1 MSTPRLYGRRE
12 LLRLGGASGL
22 AALLAACGNG
32 NLLGSAPKAPSQKER
47 AGTLRIATGAVS
59 PTPAGPTG
67 LVYSTLVAFDPRR
80 SRVSGDLAR
89 TARVDGSL
97 AVTFKL
103 RDNLR
108 FHPDRQNLA
117 SALTAQDV
125 QHDFQERAADREF
138 LFANVVDRVEAPDI
152 ETVVLR
158 LRAPFNLLFDYL
170 ADPLLASVRSQ
181 TRYQSVDARLGSG
194 PFVPTQRDGSG
205 LAMAAHPLFYR
216 SRQPLLE
223 GLLVTDTP
231 VDRDLDAA
239 FVGGELDVRVHPRD
253 TQPGAAGSRPGA
265 TVSRRPSRRMRGLG
279 LSLFPQKSGPTGG
292 NVRFVAAFQ
301 DVRVRRAI
309 SLALDRP
316 SIARVDDGYLSGPV
330 GPAHGADALSEAD
343 LLKHPLYQRDVAEA
357 RKLLDAAGKAGLEFG
372 VEGPNTTTMR
382 NVAQLVDVQLR
393 EAGFAPRV
401 NLLPPDS
408 WAPLFF
414 AGDFEAALFELEDMR
429 TPDVGLRL
437 HLTGG
442 LTGNFSLWGYSD
454 PVYDSALRPVFA
466 KLDPRERAE
475 ESRKAQTVLLDQ
487 VPAMFPLSA
496 PPEYASLAP
505 EVRGYEFDAFE
516 FNDSR
521 LSSVWRVADG

>member
-1 MSTPRLYGRRE
+1 MSIPRLYGRRE
-12 LLRLGGASGL
+12 VLRLGGASTLG
-22 AALLAACGNG
+22 ALLAACGNG
-32 NLLGSAPKAPSQKER
+32 DLLGSGPNAPSQKER
-47 AGTLRIATGAVS
+47 DGTLRIAPGAPS
-59 PTPAGPTG
+59 PSTAGPAG
-67 LVYSTLVAFDPRR
+67 LVYSTLVALDPRR
-80 SRVSGDLAR
+80 SRLSGDLAR
-89 TARVDGSL
+89 TARVDDSL

-103 RDNLR
+103 RDNVR
-108 FHPDRQNLA
+108 FHPDSQNLA
-117 SALTAQDV
+117 AALTAQDV

-170 ADPLLASVRSQ
+170 ADPLSASVRSQ
-181 TRYQSVDARLGSG
+181 TRYQAVNARLGSG
-194 PFVPTQRDGSG
+194 PFVPTLRDATGIT
-205 LAMAAHPLFYR
+205 MAAHPLFYR
-216 SRQPLLE
+216 SRQPLVE
-223 GLLVTDTP
+223 GLLVADTP

-239 FVGGELDVRVHPRD
+239 FVAGELDVRVHARE

-265 TVSRRPSRRMRGLG
+265 TVSKRPSRRMRGFG
-279 LSLFPQKSGPTGG
+279 LSLFPQKSGPAGG

-301 DVRVRRAI
+301 DERVRRAI
-309 SLALDRP
+309 SFALDRAN
-316 SIARVDDGYLSGPV
+316 IAKVDDGYLSGPV
-330 GPAHGADALSEAD
+330 GPAHAGDALPEAD

-372 VEGPNTTTMR
+372 IEGPNTTTMR

-401 NLLPPDS
+401 NLLPPDN

-414 AGDFEAALFELEDMR
+414 AGDFEAALFELEDLR

-437 HLTGG
+437 HVTGG

-454 PVYDSALRPVFA
+454 PVYDTAVRPVFT
-466 KLDPRERAE
+466 KLNPRERAE
-475 ESRKAQTVLLDQ
+475 ESRKAQTVLLDR

-496 PPEYASLAP
+496 PPEYVSLAA

-521 LSSVWRVADG
+521 LSSMWRIARS